1 MTWALYHDYRRHAF
15 SHPRRSGAP
24 SPNGRTNALSSV
36 LWLGSRAGC
45 PAAHPLGPAPSSFSQ
60 AGCLGAVTNLPC
72 FVVFLSLLP
81 DLHGVYRLSANQGP
95 YLASGDQSL
104 ERATGEHA
112 SVHEYPG
119 ELGQPPGLYP
129 SSHPPGRAGTLR
141 ALSRQDTFDADTPG
155 NRNSAYTELGDSCVD
170 METDPSEGPG
180 LGDPSGASTPPV
192 RQGSWEDEEEDYEE
206 ELTDNRN
213 RGRNKARYCAEG
225 GGPVLGRNKNEL
237 EGWGR
242 GVYIR

>member
-1 MTWALYHDYRRHAF
+1 MSCHLSLTCLALCF
-15 SHPRRSGAP
+15 SH
-24 SPNGRTNALSSV
+24 
-36 LWLGSRAGC
+36 
-45 PAAHPLGPAPSSFSQ
+45 
-60 AGCLGAVTNLPC
+60 
-72 FVVFLSLLP
+72 LLP
-81 DLHGVYRLSANQGP
+81 DLHGACRLSANQGP
-95 YLASGDQSL
+95 YLASGDQPL
-104 ERATGEHA
+104 DRATGEHA

-129 SSHPPGRAGTLR
+129 SNHPPGRAGTLR

-155 NRNSAYTELGDSCVD
+155 SRNSAYTEPGDSCVD

-180 LGDPSGASTPPV
+180 PGDPAGGGTPPA
-192 RQGSWEDEEEDYEE
+192 RQGSWEDEEDYEE
-206 ELTDNRN
+206 EMTDNRN

-237 EGWGR
+237 EGWGQ

>member
-1 MTWALYHDYRRHAF
+1 M
-15 SHPRRSGAP
+15 P
-24 SPNGRTNALSSV
+24 SLT
-36 LWLGSRAGC
+36 
-45 PAAHPLGPAPSSFSQ
+45 
-60 AGCLGAVTNLPC
+60 CLA
-72 FVVFLSLLP
+72 FVVFLLPPP
-81 DLHGVYRLSANQGP
+81 DLHGVCRLSANQGP
-95 YLASGDQSL
+95 YLASGDQPL
-104 ERATGEHA
+104 ERAAGEHA

-155 NRNSAYTELGDSCVD
+155 SRNSAYTEPGDSCVD

-180 LGDPSGASTPPV
+180 PGDPAGGCTPPA
-192 RQGSWEDEEEDYEE
+192 RQGSWEEEEEDYDE

>member
-1 MTWALYHDYRRHAF
+1 MPPRVLRRLGASCPNRGADALR
-15 SHPRRSGAP
+15 
-24 SPNGRTNALSSV
+24 SV
-36 LWLGSRAGC
+36 LRLRCRDAC
-45 PAAHPLGPAPSSFSQ
+45 PAAHPLP
-60 AGCLGAVTNLPC
+60 
-72 FVVFLSLLP
+72 FLSPTWSQHPPPSARLGVSVPSLTCLALLSLSPLP
-81 DLHGVYRLSANQGP
+81 DLHGVCCPSANQGP

-129 SSHPPGRAGTLR
+129 SSQPPGRAGTLR
-141 ALSRQDTFDADTPG
+141 ALSRQDTFDTDTPG

-180 LGDPSGASTPPV
+180 LGDPAGGSTPPA
-192 RQGSWEDEEEDYEE
+192 RQGSWEDEEDYEE

>member
-1 MTWALYHDYRRHAF
+1 MFDIILDENQLEDACEHLAEYLEAYWKATHPPSSTPPNPLLNRTMATAAL
-15 SHPRRSGAP
+15 
-24 SPNGRTNALSSV
+24 
-36 LWLGSRAGC
+36 
-45 PAAHPLGPAPSSFSQ
+45 AASPAPVS
-60 AGCLGAVTNLPC
+60 NL
-72 FVVFLSLLP
+72 
-81 DLHGVYRLSANQGP
+81 QGP

-129 SSHPPGRAGTLR
+129 SSQPPGRAGTLR
-141 ALSRQDTFDADTPG
+141 ALSHQDTFDADTPG

-180 LGDPSGASTPPV
+180 LGDPAGGSTPPA
-192 RQGSWEDEEEDYEE
+192 RQGSWEDEEDYEE
-206 ELTDNRN
+206 ELTNNRN

-237 EGWGR
+237 QGWGR

>member
-1 MTWALYHDYRRHAF
+1 M
-15 SHPRRSGAP
+15 
-24 SPNGRTNALSSV
+24 NSV
-36 LWLGSRAGC
+36 LWLSGWAPEPFAGC
-45 PAAHPLGPAPSSFSQ
+45 PSPRVSTLLSFGQ
-60 AGCLGAVTNLPC
+60 AGCLGALTNLPC
-72 FVVFLSLLP
+72 SVVFLSLLP
-81 DLHGVYRLSANQGP
+81 DLHGVCRLPANQGP

-129 SSHPPGRAGTLR
+129 SSQPPGRAGTLR
-141 ALSRQDTFDADTPG
+141 ALSHQDTFDADTPG

-180 LGDPSGASTPPV
+180 LGDPAGGSTPPA
-192 RQGSWEDEEEDYEE
+192 RQGSWEDEEDYEE
-206 ELTDNRN
+206 ELTNNRN

-237 EGWGR
+237 QGWGR

>member
-1 MTWALYHDYRRHAF
+1 MACGLPSGSALE
-15 SHPRRSGAP
+15 RSPAPGCP
-24 SPNGRTNALSSV
+24 SPTASALQEPG
-36 LWLGSRAGC
+36 W
-45 PAAHPLGPAPSSFSQ
+45 
-60 AGCLGAVTNLPC
+60 CLGTMTNLPC
-72 FVVFLSLLP
+72 FVFFSPLP
-81 DLHGVYRLSANQGP
+81 DLHGACRLSANQGP
-95 YLASGDQSL
+95 YLASGDQTL
-104 ERATGEHA
+104 DRATGEHA

-129 SSHPPGRAGTLR
+129 SNHPPGRAGTLR

-155 NRNSAYTELGDSCVD
+155 SRNSAYTEPGDSCVD

-180 LGDPSGASTPPV
+180 PGDPAGGGTPPA
-192 RQGSWEDEEEDYEE
+192 RQGSWEDEEDFEE
-206 ELTDNRN
+206 EMTDNRN

-237 EGWGR
+237 EGWGQ

>member
-1 MTWALYHDYRRHAF
+1 MLRASCPGR
-15 SHPRRSGAP
+15 GA
-24 SPNGRTNALSSV
+24 NALRSV
-36 LWLGSRAGC
+36 LWLGCRAIC
-45 PAAHPLGPAPSSFSQ
+45 LAAHPLEPVPTSFSQ
-60 AGCLGAVTNLPC
+60 AEYVGAITNLRC
-72 FVVFLSLLP
+72 FVVSLSPLP
-81 DLHGVYRLSANQGP
+81 DLHGVCRPSANQGP

-141 ALSRQDTFDADTPG
+141 ALSRQDTFDADTSG

-180 LGDPSGASTPPV
+180 LGDPAGGSTPPA

>member
-1 MTWALYHDYRRHAF
+1 M
-15 SHPRRSGAP
+15 SRRSGWALDP
-24 SPNGRTNALSSV
+24 SPRASPL
-36 LWLGSRAGC
+36 LPQLGW
-45 PAAHPLGPAPSSFSQ
+45 
-60 AGCLGAVTNLPC
+60 CLGALTNLPC
-72 FVVFLSLLP
+72 FVVFFLPLL
-81 DLHGVYRLSANQGP
+81 DLHGVCRLSANQGP
-95 YLASGDQSL
+95 YLAAGDQSL

-129 SSHPPGRAGTLR
+129 SSHPPGRVGTVR
-141 ALSRQDTFDADTPG
+141 ALSRQDTFDADASG
-155 NRNSAYTELGDSCVD
+155 NRNSAYTEPGDSCVD

-180 LGDPSGASTPPV
+180 LGDPAGGSTPPA

-206 ELTDNRN
+206 EVTDNRN

-237 EGWGR
+237 ESWGR